1 MTSTA
6 QYELMYCPFCRCPA
20 EMKAAHGLFG
30 ATCTDLTCPGYQMT
44 LTFASPADAA
54 AAWNRRGESVHSDD
68 IAVDRFSAAM
78 KAKLARKRAEGRGGW
93 NDPASC
99 HISTLARYLV
109 EHVGKGDPVD
119 VANFAMM
126 LHQRGADNGVLPAA
140 LHVYMEPITFKEI

>member
-1 MTSTA
+1 MTSIA
-6 QYELMYCPFCRCPA
+6 QYELMYCPFCRGLA

-30 ATCTDLTCPGYQMT
+30 ATCTDLACPGYQMA

-54 AAWNRRGESVHSDD
+54 AAWNRRAGSLHPDD
-68 IAVDRFSAAM
+68 VAVDIFAARM
-78 KAKLARKRAEGRGGW
+78 KRKLAKKRAEGRGGW

-99 HISTLARYLV
+99 HVSTLARYLV

>member
-1 MTSTA
+1 MNSPN
-6 QYELMYCPFCRCPA
+6 QYQLIPCPFCDRDA
-20 EMKAAHGLFG
+20 VMRVSEGKFG
-30 ATCTDLTCPGYQMT
+30 GSCVDLACPGYQMA
-44 LTFASPADAA
+44 LTFNDLTTAA
-54 AAWNRRGESVHSDD
+54 AAWNRRAGSLHPDD
-68 IAVDRFSAAM
+68 VAVDIFAARM
-78 KAKLARKRAEGRGGW
+78 KRKLAKKRGEGRGGW

-99 HISTLARYLV
+99 HVSTLAQYLV